1 MRNIAANESAP
12 PQAAM
17 PETYIHVVAA
27 ALFDKAGRV
36 LIARRPDH
44 LHQGGKWEFP
54 GGKVEAGEAPSQ
66 ALARELFEELGV
78 HARKCAPLIQV
89 RHRYP
94 DKAVLLDVWKVT
106 RYEGEPYGKEGQR
119 LAWSAPRELARF
131 TFPAANLAILKA
143 LDLPELYLITPPPGP
158 DAARFMENLEAAL
171 KMGIKL
177 VQLRAPDMDQAAYAN
192 LARAVLDRCRA
203 HGARMLVNAEP
214 QWAMRLG
221 ADGVHVNST
230 RLLCLRTR
238 PLPTDYML
246 SVACH
251 DPRELA
257 LANKIHADLAL
268 VSPVRA
274 TPSHP
279 VAKSMGWPGFRALC
293 EQAMMPVYALGGM
306 SPRDLSRV
314 RRGGGQGIAAI
325 RSLWCGHRGD

>member
-1 MRNIAANESAP
+1 M
-12 PQAAM
+12 PQTFM
-17 PETYIHVVAA
+17 HVVAA

-54 GGKVEAGEAPSQ
+54 GGKVEPGEAPAH
-66 ALARELFEELGV
+66 ALSRELFEELGV
-78 HARKCAPLIQV
+78 RARKFAPLIQV

-106 RYEGEPYGKEGQR
+106 RYEGEPLGREGQR
-119 LAWSAPRELARF
+119 LAWSAPRELMRF
-131 TFPAANLAILKA
+131 AFPAANLPILKA

-158 DAARFMENLEAAL
+158 DAARFIENLEAAL

-177 VQLRAPDMDQAAYAN
+177 VQLRAPAMDQVGYAN
-192 LARAVLDRCRA
+192 LAHAALDRCHA

-214 QWAMRLG
+214 EWAMRLG

-238 PLPTDYML
+238 PLAADYLL

-251 DPRELA
+251 DPRELTF
-257 LANKIHADLAL
+257 ANTIHADLAL
-268 VSPVRA
+268 VSPIRA

-279 VAKSMGWPGFRALC
+279 VAKPLGWPGFRALC

-306 SPRDLSRV
+306 SPRDIGRA

-325 RSLWCGHRGD
+325 RSLWCGHRSD